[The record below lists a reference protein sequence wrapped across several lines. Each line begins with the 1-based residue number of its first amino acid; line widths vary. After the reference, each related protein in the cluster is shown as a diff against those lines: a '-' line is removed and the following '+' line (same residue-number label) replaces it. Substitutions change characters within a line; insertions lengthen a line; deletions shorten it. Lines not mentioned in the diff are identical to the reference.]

1 VASLSSRR
9 REWVRRYTREA
20 EALARVF
27 GEDAIAIEHIGSTSV
42 PGLSSRP
49 IVDVLVGLRGPGPDP
64 ERLRALRELGYR
76 RVRLREGRLYVCKGT
91 PRIVTVHFAQW
102 GSARWWRLV
111 DFRDALRSDEQ
122 LRRRY
127 AWVKERFASAGPGGY
142 SEAKRLFI
150 QAELEQLAFERR
162 RPYIGSRTLRA
173 TKVKAA
179 ERPKELANL

>member
-1 VASLSSRR
+1 MASLSSRR
-9 REWVRRYTREA
+9 REWVRRFAREA
-20 EALARVF
+20 EALAGVF
-27 GEDAIAIEHIGSTSV
+27 GEEAIAIEHVGSTSV
-42 PGLSSRP
+42 PCLVSRP
-49 IVDVLVGLRGPGPDP
+49 IVDVLVGLRGPAPAPD
-64 ERLRALRELGYR
+64 RFQALKELGYR
-76 RVRLREGRLYVCKGT
+76 QVRVREGRLYVCKGT
-91 PRIVTVHFAQW
+91 PRTVTLHFAQW

-127 AWVKERFASAGPGGY
+127 ASVKEPLASPGPGGY

-150 QAELEQLAFERR
+150 QAELERLALERR

-173 TKVKAA
+173 TEAKAV